1 MIIDRLQA
9 FLAQPTKFNGSVNIY
24 SPTMDEISNVGYEEY
39 MLKVQFSLFNKEKIL
54 IDLFNLSDED
64 YDLIKETSDYDI
76 LTDHPNL
83 KDYMTD
89 SLSFF
94 ARSPVIFDE
103 LSNSFKVDG
112 VEFVNKDNYQD
123 YSLVIK
129 QLNAMDMG
137 SEQETKK
144 TAKAKAFQDRI
155 NFFKKKTQKKEDV
168 LEIKDILSILCNAGN
183 NGINIFNVGSLT
195 IYQVYE
201 QFERLNIKESFNRL
215 HPVWANGHLGENT
228 KLPEWIKRTKL

>member
-9 FLAQPTKFNGSVNIY
+9 FLAQPILFNGAVNIY
-24 SPTMDEISNVGYEEY
+24 SPTMDEISKVGYEEY
-39 MLKVQFSLFNKEKIL
+39 MLKVQFSLFDKEKIL
-54 IDLFNLSDED
+54 LDLFNVTDEE
-64 YDLIKETSDYDI
+64 YDLIKDTSDYDI

-83 KDYMTD
+83 QDYMSD

-94 ARSPVIFDE
+94 AKSKVVFDS
-103 LSNSFKVDG
+103 LSKSFRIG
-112 VEFVNKDNYQD
+112 SVEFVNKDNFKD
-123 YSLVIK
+123 YALVIK
-129 QLNAMDMG
+129 QLNAMDLE
-137 SEQETKK
+137 SEQGAKR

-201 QFERLNIKESFNRL
+201 QFERLNVKESFNRL